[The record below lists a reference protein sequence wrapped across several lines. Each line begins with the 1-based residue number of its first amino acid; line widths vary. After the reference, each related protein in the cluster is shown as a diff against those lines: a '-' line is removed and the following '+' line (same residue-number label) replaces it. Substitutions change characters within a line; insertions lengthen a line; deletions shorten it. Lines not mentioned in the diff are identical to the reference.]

1 MLSATLYSIG
11 GADIAMAP
19 DGSSVLLTTGVRVDT
34 GLDEATA
41 RRRSAGAGGTVF
53 SSEGL
58 YTPTNT
64 TGNVNSPRVEIDQQ
78 GTVLAAFI
86 DSPTTTG
93 ADSFNRE
100 LRAAQATPDTPFEDA
115 DVIATRGTDVSIE
128 MGDVAISNGH
138 SIVGYERNIGAGR
151 ATLLTSYRAAGATDF
166 ATPQTLD
173 GSPTDPAQAASG
185 LDLAMFPDGE
195 AMVGYNIEIANTR
208 IARVAFRKKTGIQ
221 ANQWSGYNRVDN
233 FGPADTA
240 RVGVDDSGRGVIQW
254 TEHRGANDNEVWAQ
268 STNQSGTDGALNKLG
283 EGDIP
288 ETQLSVSP
296 SGQAVSVWT
305 RTNTEASL
313 VAQASFGAPPGAPP
327 PPVDTT
333 ATADRRRSRRARSS
347 WPAPSHSGKAT
358 VLTVSA
364 SSAATRIEWK
374 VDGSPTVIAPG
385 SLRSIR
391 FRPDRSFSATARVIA
406 PGGNR
411 TTTRTFRGPAV
422 PDDSDA
428 KKVYRRV
435 QESGA
440 GVYAAGNASVLMGG
454 TSYCGA
460 TWIYASRQ
468 TTSGCFRPVEA
479 LGDIPSAEQGVLAR
493 LAEAFALNAADTGL
507 MRRAVELTEGY
518 VGSGAAFLANAWP
531 MYPNGS
537 AKIVVYP
544 QASTLLSSNAAIRV
558 GGQSI
563 KPAGGGF
570 NLRLN
575 PSQPRHPARERAAAA
590 RVLGGRRLPLHRRLQ
605 RQPSRGPRC
614 QLQRV
619 HEHPR
624 PGADEHAA
632 AFLHQPQRR
641 AGHHPAGLPPHPVHA
656 EHGRPL
662 DQLGGDVPG
671 HPPDQELQLHVQPGR
686 GRVARPGRCLRVQH
700 HLPGDGASGRRAH
713 DQERQDRPCQ
723 DQPQLRLARPAAH
736 PWIVPRE
743 RHARPGL
750 RPHAPVRSTC
760 A

>member
-1 MLSATLYSIG
+1 MIRRTASVAALSAALALLAPAAAQADLTWSGLGAAQTMSESGQNATDIQVDTDAAGNSVAVWLRSDSLNTRVQAAFRPAGGTFGTPSYISPAGTNTSSPKVAMGRNGDTIVIWNRVASGSRTEVVGKYRPAGGSFPAVAVAPQVLSATLYSIG

-327 PPVDTT
+327 PPAIPPPPPLPTEPPSAIQLARPLDRARPPCSPCPPRPPPPGSSGRWTAARPSSPRAACAASGSAPT
-333 ATADRRRSRRARSS
+333 ARSRRRRGSSPPGATAPPRAPSAGRRSRMTPTPRRST
-347 WPAPSHSGKAT
+347 G
-358 VLTVSA
+358 
-364 SSAATRIEWK
+364 
-374 VDGSPTVIAPG
+374 GS
-385 SLRSIR
+385 
-391 FRPDRSFSATARVIA
+391 
-406 PGGNR
+406 
-411 TTTRTFRGPAV
+411 
-422 PDDSDA
+422 
-428 KKVYRRV
+428 
-435 QESGA
+435 
-440 GVYAAGNASVLMGG
+440 
-454 TSYCGA
+454 
-460 TWIYASRQ
+460 
-468 TTSGCFRPVEA
+468 
-479 LGDIPSAEQGVLAR
+479 
-493 LAEAFALNAADTGL
+493 
-507 MRRAVELTEGY
+507 RRA
-518 VGSGAAFLANAWP
+518 AR
-531 MYPNGS
+531 
-537 AKIVVYP
+537 
-544 QASTLLSSNAAIRV
+544 ASTP
-558 GGQSI
+558 
-563 KPAGGGF
+563 PAT
-570 NLRLN
+570 
-575 PSQPRHPARERAAAA
+575 
-590 RVLGGRRLPLHRRLQ
+590 
-605 RQPSRGPRC
+605 
-614 QLQRV
+614 
-619 HEHPR
+619 
-624 PGADEHAA
+624 
-632 AFLHQPQRR
+632 
-641 AGHHPAGLPPHPVHA
+641 PPF
-656 EHGRPL
+656 
-662 DQLGGDVPG
+662 
-671 HPPDQELQLHVQPGR
+671 
-686 GRVARPGRCLRVQH
+686 
-700 HLPGDGASGRRAH
+700 
-713 DQERQDRPCQ
+713 
-723 DQPQLRLARPAAH
+723 
-736 PWIVPRE
+736 
-743 RHARPGL
+743 
-750 RPHAPVRSTC
+750 
-760 A
+760 